1 MNYPEEVA
9 IGANALLR
17 MEYAVNQGDFL
28 PPKPVFSLLAGK
40 HASKLR
46 GRGLDFEEVRR
57 YVPGDDIRH
66 IDWKVT
72 ARTKVTHS
80 KVFNEEKERPAFV
93 ICDQSSAMFF
103 GSVRYTK
110 SVIAAQLAAI
120 SAFKILKQ
128 GDRIGGIVF
137 DDDQIAYVQPKRNRK
152 SLMYFLDQIAAKN
165 LALPKKTS
173 LQKNTAILN
182 QALYQAET
190 SVSKDF
196 VITLIT
202 DMNYA
207 NEETYARL
215 IRLSRHNDVIIVHI
229 SDPMDEALNASDMVI
244 TDGKKQLLWDG
255 NRKNAGKKYASK
267 QSVLSESLEKME
279 RYGMPV
285 LTLNT
290 IDSLEKQLNEILT
303 ERRGR

>member
-1 MNYPEEVA
+1 MSYPEKVA
-9 IGANALLR
+9 IGSAALMRL
-17 MEYAVNQGDFL
+17 EYAVNQGNFL

-103 GSVRYTK
+103 GSVAYTK
-110 SVIAAQLAAI
+110 SVIAAQLAAL
-120 SAFKILKQ
+120 SGFKVLKQ

-137 DDDQIAYVQPKRNRK
+137 DDEQIAFVQPKRNRK
-152 SLMYFLDQIAAKN
+152 TLMHFLDQVAAKN
-165 LALPKKTS
+165 LALPEKKT
-173 LQKNTAILN
+173 LQRNTAILN
-182 QALYQAET
+182 RSLYQAEM

-196 VITLIT
+196 VVTLIT
-202 DMNYA
+202 DMNEA
-207 NEETYARL
+207 DEETYSRL

-229 SDPMDEALNASDMVI
+229 SDPMDEELTGSDMVL
-244 TDGKKQLLWDG
+244 TDGKKQLLWD
-255 NRKNAGKKYASK
+255 REKKNAGEKYISR
-267 QSVLSESLEKME
+267 QSVLAEKLVKME

-290 IDSLEKQLNEILT
+290 SDSLEKQLNEILN
-303 ERRGR
+303 EGRRA